1 MSCAWRLP
9 FHSAT
14 VSVCSE
20 TRRQELVS
28 GMWREAPPS
37 ALCCQPRV
45 VEGGG
50 VALAHGCWPSGVH
63 EDSSEGLLQPAV
75 PSKCDR
81 RFLIDFE
88 QRCCFSFHLLFLYL
102 LDNLFLKMHIS
113 MKTASGNSYV
123 LNPWSKKKKK
133 KNLQKPPNSLRL
145 YGFKGDRYRKEG
157 MHFSDYFCFVFTS
170 LPFSKSIDCVSVT

>member
-14 VSVCSE
+14 VSVLWDA
-20 TRRQELVS
+20 TTGARP
-28 GMWREAPPS
+28 GMWREAPPP
-37 ALCCQPRV
+37 ALCRQPRV
-45 VEGGG
+45 VAGGG
-50 VALAHGCWPSGVH
+50 AALAHGCWPSGVH
-63 EDSSEGLLQPAV
+63 EDRSEGLLQPAV

-88 QRCCFSFHLLFLYL
+88 QRCCFSFHLLFLCL
-102 LDNLFLKMHIS
+102 LNNLFLKMHIS

-123 LNPWSKKKKK
+123 LNPWSKKKKD
-133 KNLQKPPNSLRL
+133 LQKPPNSLRL
-145 YGFKGDRYRKEG
+145 YSFKRDRYRKEA

-170 LPFSKSIDCVSVT
+170 LPFSKSIDCVNVT